1 MSDIRC
7 TCIRTKYFGLRQKTR
22 FLVSKLFKFF
32 FSFLRCAPPC
42 HCCRSPLF
50 PFFDIRIHVLNGEP
64 NIYITTLVGR
74 VTILFLFLAYKYR
87 MKRVLLLLT
96 AVSSFLY
103 FPVPRL
109 TVKNI
114 ENLRYKRRPVIHKCT
129 RCGKGYQLETSLR
142 RHQRLECGVEPRQS
156 CQICG
161 KKFTH
166 RFKLT
171 HHLASCRRKR
181 EYYGTI

>member
-1 MSDIRC
+1 ML
-7 TCIRTKYFGLRQKTR
+7 TKDKQTKEKKSL
-22 FLVSKLFKFF
+22 
-32 FSFLRCAPPC
+32 
-42 HCCRSPLF
+42 
-50 PFFDIRIHVLNGEP
+50 
-64 NIYITTLVGR
+64 
-74 VTILFLFLAYKYR
+74 
-87 MKRVLLLLT
+87 
-96 AVSSFLY
+96 
-103 FPVPRL
+103 PRL

-181 EYYGTI
+181 EYYETI

>member
-1 MSDIRC
+1 MSFSSFSY
-7 TCIRTKYFGLRQKTR
+7 RTLSHCRHSLLFSLDFTILKFTYKTVNLVYKYLYSM
-22 FLVSKLFKFF
+22 LI
-32 FSFLRCAPPC
+32 A
-42 HCCRSPLF
+42 
-50 PFFDIRIHVLNGEP
+50 
-64 NIYITTLVGR
+64 R
-74 VTILFLFLAYKYR
+74 VTIVFHFFAHKYR
-87 MKRVLLLLT
+87 IKRVLLLLT
-96 AVSSFLY
+96 SIPSFLY
-103 FPVPRL
+103 FLVPRL

-114 ENLRYKRRPVIHKCT
+114 ENLRYKKRPVIHKCT